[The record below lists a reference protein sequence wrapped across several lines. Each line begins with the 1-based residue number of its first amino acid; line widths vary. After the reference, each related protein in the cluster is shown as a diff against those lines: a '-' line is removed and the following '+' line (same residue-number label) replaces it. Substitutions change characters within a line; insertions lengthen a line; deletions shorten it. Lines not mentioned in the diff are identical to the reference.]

1 MSPRAEE
8 HATDRSPVKKYA
20 VEARRVEILEATCEV
35 VIERGFAGTRV
46 ADVAKRLN
54 VSNSLI
60 HYHFDSKE
68 ALLAAAFEYYSRK
81 DLAEMERDIELGQS
95 ATAQLWRLIESYVPE
110 GSDDVEW
117 MLWIDAWG
125 EALRNPLM
133 KSISQ
138 QLDEQSIAFLERV
151 LRRGNETGEFRC
163 DQPRQSAMRI
173 TAMIDGLAVQFAA
186 HEGVVKRKE
195 LMRTLRALA
204 AFETGL
210 SPDDIR
216 DGRRSTK
223 PSPPRTTGN
232 AGTHGSPTPTGTA
245 PTAITDAALRQ
256 LLAVVAD
263 AQLRGDAST
272 WLAHW
277 LATGDLQMSDGSHA
291 KGTDQLAD
299 TFAKH
304 YSADRWTLQSP
315 EVVVFSVDETAG
327 VATGRVTVT
336 ERFQRK
342 SGALGS
348 RIATLHDRYERTQA
362 GWLLAARRY
371 EVLD

>member
-1 MSPRAEE
+1 MREYC
-8 HATDRSPVKKYA
+8 HHVKKYA

-35 VIERGFAGTRV
+35 VIERGFAGTRI

-68 ALLAAAFEYYSRK
+68 ALLAAAFEYYARK
-81 DLAEMERDIELGQS
+81 DLSEMERDIELGQS

-138 QLDEQSIAFLERV
+138 QLDEQSIGFLERV

-163 DQPRQSAMRI
+163 DQPRISAMRL
-173 TAMIDGLAVQFAA
+173 TALIDGLAVQFAA
-186 HEGVVKRKE
+186 HEGVVRRKE
-195 LMRTLRALA
+195 LMRTLRTAA

-216 DGRRSTK
+216 DGKRSSRPATA
-223 PSPPRTTGN
+223 RTPAPTGITP
-232 AGTHGSPTPTGTA
+232 AASSGSP

-256 LLAVVAD
+256 LLAMVAD
-263 AQLRGDAST
+263 AQLRGDSAT
-272 WLAHW
+272 WLAQW
-277 LATGDLQMSDGSHA
+277 TATADLHMPDGAHA
-291 KGTDQLAD
+291 KGTEQLAEL
-299 TFAKH
+299 FAKH
-304 YSADRWTLQSP
+304 YASDRWTLQSP
-315 EVVVFSVDETAG
+315 EVVLFVADERIG
-327 VATGRVTVT
+327 VASARVTVT
-336 ERFQRK
+336 ERFQRRNG
-342 SGALGS
+342 SVGS
-348 RIATLHDRYERTQA
+348 RIATLHDRYERTPH
-362 GWLLAARRY
+362 GWLIAGRRY

>member
-1 MSPRAEE
+1 M
-8 HATDRSPVKKYA
+8 KKYA

-35 VIERGFAGTRV
+35 VIERGFAGTRI

-195 LMRTLRALA
+195 LMRTLRSLA

-216 DGRRSTK
+216 DGRRSTR
-223 PSPPRTTGN
+223 PAVPRTTSAPQPAVA
-232 AGTHGSPTPTGTA
+232 AGSA

-256 LLAVVAD
+256 LLAIIAD
-263 AQLRGDAST
+263 AQLRGDAAT
-272 WLAHW
+272 WLSHW
-277 LATGDLQMSDGSHA
+277 TTSGELHMADGSHA
-291 KGTDQLAD
+291 KGSEPLGEL
-299 TFAKH
+299 FAKH

-315 EVVVFSVDETAG
+315 EVVVFLVDEAAG
-327 VATGRVTVT
+327 TATGRVTVT

-348 RIATLHDRYERTQA
+348 RIATLHDRYERTPT
-362 GWLLAARRY
+362 GWLLAQRRY

>member
-1 MSPRAEE
+1 
-8 HATDRSPVKKYA
+8 VKKYA

-35 VIERGFAGTRV
+35 VIERGFAGTRI

-68 ALLAAAFEYYSRK
+68 ALLAAAFEYYARK
-81 DLAEMERDIELGQS
+81 DLSEMERDIELGQS
-95 ATAQLWRLIESYVPE
+95 ATAQLWRLLESYVPE

-138 QLDEQSIAFLERV
+138 QLDEQSITFLERV

-163 DQPRQSAMRI
+163 DQPRVSAMRL
-173 TAMIDGLAVQFAA
+173 TALIDGLAVQFAA

-195 LMRTLRALA
+195 LMRTLRSLA

-216 DGRRSTK
+216 DGKRTPRLAAT
-223 PSPPRTTGN
+223 RTTP
-232 AGTHGSPTPTGTA
+232 PTSLPAPNGVA

-256 LLAVVAD
+256 LLALVSD
-263 AQLRGDAST
+263 AQLRGDASS
-272 WLAHW
+272 WLGHW
-277 LATGDLQMSDGSHA
+277 TPQGELVMPDGTTA
-291 KGTDQLAD
+291 RGTEMLSEV
-299 TFAKH
+299 FAKH
-304 YSADRWTLQSP
+304 FGSDRWTLQSP
-315 EVVVFSVDETAG
+315 EVVVLLADEASG
-327 VATGRVTVT
+327 HATGRVTVT
-336 ERFQRK
+336 ERFQRRN
-342 SGALGS
+342 GVIGS
-348 RIATLHDRYERTQA
+348 RIATLHDRYERTPQ
-362 GWLLAARRY
+362 GWLLAGRRY

>member
-1 MSPRAEE
+1 
-8 HATDRSPVKKYA
+8 VKKYA

-46 ADVAKRLN
+46 ADVAKRLG

-68 ALLAAAFEYYSRK
+68 ALLAAAFEYYARK

-163 DQPRQSAMRI
+163 EQPRISAMRL
-173 TAMIDGLAVQFAA
+173 TALIDG
-186 HEGVVKRKE
+186 R
-195 LMRTLRALA
+195 
-204 AFETGL
+204 
-210 SPDDIR
+210 S
-216 DGRRSTK
+216 RRSKRGCHPTTFAMGDA
-223 PSPPRTTGN
+223 PPNPRRAPPPPHRQVLAPATHRQRSPTRPCASSSRS
-232 AGTHGSPTPTGTA
+232 SPTPNCGATSPPGWRSGPRLGTCSRPTA
-245 PTAITDAALRQ
+245 PALR
-256 LLAVVAD
+256 APT
-263 AQLRGDAST
+263 S
-272 WLAHW
+272 
-277 LATGDLQMSDGSHA
+277 
-291 KGTDQLAD
+291 
-299 TFAKH
+299 
-304 YSADRWTLQSP
+304 
-315 EVVVFSVDETAG
+315 
-327 VATGRVTVT
+327 
-336 ERFQRK
+336 
-342 SGALGS
+342 
-348 RIATLHDRYERTQA
+348 
-362 GWLLAARRY
+362 
-371 EVLD
+371 

>member
-1 MSPRAEE
+1 M
-8 HATDRSPVKKYA
+8 KKFA

-81 DLAEMERDIELGQS
+81 DLAEMERDIELGQT
-95 ATAQLWRLIESYVPE
+95 ATTQLWRLIESYVPE

-138 QLDEQSIAFLERV
+138 QLDEQSITFLERV

-163 DQPRQSAMRI
+163 DQPRQSAVRI

-195 LMRTLRALA
+195 LMRTLRAQA

-216 DGRRSTK
+216 EGRRSAK
-223 PSPPRTTGN
+223 P
-232 AGTHGSPTPTGTA
+232 AGTRSAVGTQPTVEASGAGTA
-245 PTAITDAALRQ
+245 PTAITDTALRQ
-256 LLAVVAD
+256 LLAALAD
-263 AQLRGDAST
+263 AQLRGDGPT
-272 WLAHW
+272 WIALWMANGE
-277 LATGDLQMSDGSHA
+277 LVMPDGGYA
-291 KGTDQLAD
+291 KGAEQLS
-299 TFAKH
+299 TLFAKH

-315 EVVVFSVDETAG
+315 EVMLFSADEAGGTA
-327 VATGRVTVT
+327 VGRITVT
-336 ERFQRK
+336 ERYQRA
-342 SGALGS
+342 SGALGA
-348 RIATLHDRYERTQA
+348 RIAVLHDRYERTQH
-362 GWLLAARRY
+362 GWRLTQRRY
-371 EVLD
+371 EILDD

>member
-1 MSPRAEE
+1 M
-8 HATDRSPVKKYA
+8 KKYA

-35 VIERGFAGTRV
+35 VIERGFAGTRI

-138 QLDEQSIAFLERV
+138 QLDEQSIGFLERV

-163 DQPRQSAMRI
+163 EQPRQSAMRI

-195 LMRTLRALA
+195 LMRTLRSLA

-216 DGRRSTK
+216 DGRRSGAR
-223 PSPPRTTGN
+223 PSVPRTSTSTPASTL
-232 AGTHGSPTPTGTA
+232 AGSA

-256 LLAVVAD
+256 LLASVAD
-263 AQLRGDAST
+263 AQLRADAPT
-272 WLAHW
+272 WLSHW
-277 LATGDLQMSDGSHA
+277 TATADLQMADGSHA
-291 KGTDQLAD
+291 KGTDQLAEL
-299 TFAKH
+299 FAKH
-304 YSADRWTLQSP
+304 YSTDRWTLQSP
-315 EVVVFSVDETAG
+315 EVVVFLVDEAAG
-327 VATGRVTVT
+327 TATGRVTVT

-348 RIATLHDRYERTQA
+348 RIATLHDRYERTPT
-362 GWLLAARRY
+362 GWLLAHRRY

>member
-1 MSPRAEE
+1 MFGGSNGEYC
-8 HATDRSPVKKYA
+8 HHVKKFA

-81 DLAEMERDIELGQS
+81 DLAEMERDIELGQT

-163 DQPRQSAMRI
+163 DQPRQSAVRI

-195 LMRTLRALA
+195 LMRTLRAQA

-216 DGRRSTK
+216 EGRRTAK
-223 PSPPRTTGN
+223 PTTSRPAVAAHSPADDSAKG
-232 AGTHGSPTPTGTA
+232 AA

-256 LLAVVAD
+256 LLAALAD
-263 AQLRGDAST
+263 AQLRGDGST
-272 WLAHW
+272 WVSFW
-277 LATGDLQMSDGSHA
+277 TATGEIVMPDGGQARGSEQLQ
-291 KGTDQLAD
+291 TL
-299 TFAKH
+299 FAKH

-315 EVVVFSVDETAG
+315 EVVLFAADEAG
-327 VATGRVTVT
+327 GTATGRITVT
-336 ERFQRK
+336 ERYQRA
-342 SGALGS
+342 SGALGA
-348 RIATLHDRYERTQA
+348 RIAVLHDRYERTQH
-362 GWLLAARRY
+362 GWRLARRRY
-371 EVLD
+371 EVLDD

>member
-1 MSPRAEE
+1 M
-8 HATDRSPVKKYA
+8 KKFA

-81 DLAEMERDIELGQS
+81 DLAEMERDIELGQT
-95 ATAQLWRLIESYVPE
+95 ATTQLWRLIESYVPE

-163 DQPRQSAMRI
+163 DQPRQSAVRI

-195 LMRTLRALA
+195 LMRTLRAQA

-216 DGRRSTK
+216 EGRRASK
-223 PSPPRTTGN
+223 PN
-232 AGTHGSPTPTGTA
+232 AGRSALGVPVAVESSGVGTA
-245 PTAITDAALRQ
+245 PTAITDAALRY
-256 LLAVVAD
+256 LLAALAD
-263 AQLRGDAST
+263 AQLRGDGPT
-272 WLAHW
+272 WVGLW
-277 LATGDLQMSDGSHA
+277 TPNGEIVMPDGGHA
-291 KGTDQLAD
+291 KGAEQLSML
-299 TFAKH
+299 FGKH
-304 YSADRWTLQSP
+304 YSAERWTLQSP
-315 EVVVFSVDETAG
+315 ELVLFSADEASGTA
-327 VATGRVTVT
+327 VGRITVT
-336 ERFQRK
+336 ERYQRS
-342 SGALGS
+342 SGALGA
-348 RIATLHDRYERTQA
+348 RIAVLHDHYERTQH
-362 GWLLAARRY
+362 GWRLAQRRY
-371 EVLD
+371 VILDD

>member
-1 MSPRAEE
+1 M
-8 HATDRSPVKKYA
+8 KKYA
-20 VEARRVEILEATCEV
+20 VEARRVEILEATCKV
-35 VIERGFAGTRV
+35 VIDRGFAGTRI

-68 ALLAAAFEYYSRK
+68 ALLAAAFEYYARK
-81 DLAEMERDIELGQS
+81 DLSEMERDIELGQS

-138 QLDEQSIAFLERV
+138 QLDEQSIDFLERV

-163 DQPRQSAMRI
+163 DQPRISAMRL
-173 TAMIDGLAVQFAA
+173 TALIDGLAVQFAA

-195 LMRTLRALA
+195 LMRTLRTMA
-204 AFETGL
+204 AFETGV

-216 DGRRSTK
+216 DGRRTPRPASTR
-223 PSPPRTTGN
+223 PPTDANAPQPLGTT
-232 AGTHGSPTPTGTA
+232 

-256 LLAVVAD
+256 LLAVIAD
-263 AQLRGDAST
+263 AQLRGDTTS
-272 WLAHW
+272 WLNSW
-277 LATGDLQMSDGSHA
+277 SPQGELTGPDGVTF
-291 KGTDQLAD
+291 KGVEALTDVFSKQ
-299 TFAKH
+299 
-304 YSADRWTLQSP
+304 YGSDRWTLQSP
-315 EVVVFSVDETAG
+315 EVVVFLADESTGTAI
-327 VATGRVTVT
+327 GRVTVT
-336 ERFQRK
+336 ERFQRRN
-342 SGALGS
+342 GAIGS
-348 RIATLHDRYERTQA
+348 RIATLHDRYERGPQ
-362 GWLLAARRY
+362 GWLLSSRRY

>member
-1 MSPRAEE
+1 
-8 HATDRSPVKKYA
+8 VKKYA

-68 ALLAAAFEYYSRK
+68 VLLAAAFEYYARK

-163 DQPRQSAMRI
+163 EQPRISAMRL
-173 TAMIDGLAVQFAA
+173 TAVIDGLAVQFAA

-195 LMRTLRALA
+195 LMRTLRSLA

-216 DGRRSTK
+216 DGRRTTK
-223 PSPPRTTGN
+223 PAPRAATTPSATVG
-232 AGTHGSPTPTGTA
+232 AGDA

-256 LLAVVAD
+256 LIATIAD
-263 AQLRGDAST
+263 AQLRGDLTT
-272 WLAHW
+272 WLAQW
-277 LATGDLQMSDGSHA
+277 SPTGHLQSPDGTSA
-291 KGTDQLAD
+291 KGIDELTALFGKVFTAE
-299 TFAKH
+299 
-304 YSADRWTLQSP
+304 RWTLQSP
-315 EVVVFSVDETAG
+315 EIVILSVDEAAG
-327 VATGRVTVT
+327 TGSGRITVT
-336 ERFQRK
+336 ERFQRRNG
-342 SGALGS
+342 SLGS
-348 RIATLHDRYERTQA
+348 RIAVLHDRYERAPT
-362 GWLLAARRY
+362 GWLLTTRRY
-371 EVLD
+371 ELLE

>member
-1 MSPRAEE
+1 M
-8 HATDRSPVKKYA
+8 KKYA

-35 VIERGFAGTRV
+35 VIERGFAGTRI
-46 ADVAKRLN
+46 ADVAKRLA

-68 ALLAAAFEYYSRK
+68 ALLAAAFEYYARK

-138 QLDEQSIAFLERV
+138 QLDEQSIGFLERV

-163 DQPRQSAMRI
+163 EQPRISAMRL
-173 TAMIDGLAVQFAA
+173 TALIDGLAVQFAA

-195 LMRTLRALA
+195 LMRTLRSLA

-216 DGRRSTK
+216 EGRRTTK
-223 PSPPRTTGN
+223 PAPRGPATSTTPATAAP
-232 AGTHGSPTPTGTA
+232 AGDA

-256 LLAVVAD
+256 LIAAVAD
-263 AQLRGDAST
+263 AQLRGDQTT
-272 WLAHW
+272 WLAQW
-277 LATGDLQMSDGSHA
+277 ATNGQLQLADGTTA
-291 KGTDQLAD
+291 KGTEELAGL
-299 TFAKH
+299 FSKH
-304 YSADRWTLQSP
+304 FSAERWTLQSP
-315 EVVVFSVDETAG
+315 EIIVVRVDEAAG
-327 VATGRVTVT
+327 SATGRVTVT
-336 ERFQRK
+336 ERFQRRNG
-342 SGALGS
+342 SLGS
-348 RIATLHDRYERTQA
+348 RIAVLHDRYDRTPG
-362 GWLLAARRY
+362 GWLLATRRY
-371 EVLD
+371 EQLD

>member
-1 MSPRAEE
+1 
-8 HATDRSPVKKYA
+8 VKKYA

-35 VIERGFAGTRV
+35 VIERGFAGTRI

-138 QLDEQSIAFLERV
+138 QLDEQSIGFLERV

-216 DGRRSTK
+216 DGRRSNR
-223 PSPPRTTGN
+223 PAAPRTVNTVPGTN
-232 AGTHGSPTPTGTA
+232 ASAGSA

-256 LLAVVAD
+256 LLAAVAD
-263 AQLRGDAST
+263 AQLRGDVAT

-277 LATGDLQMSDGSHA
+277 TTTGELQMADGSHA
-291 KGTDQLAD
+291 KGVEQLGEV
-299 TFAKH
+299 FAKQ

-315 EVVVFSVDETAG
+315 EVMVFLVDEAAG
-327 VATGRVTVT
+327 TATGRVTVT

-348 RIATLHDRYERTQA
+348 RIATLHDRYERSPA
-362 GWLLAARRY
+362 GWLIAARRY
-371 EVLD
+371 DVLD

>member
-1 MSPRAEE
+1 
-8 HATDRSPVKKYA
+8 VKKYA

-223 PSPPRTTGN
+223 PSAPRTAHATGAN
-232 AGTHGSPTPTGTA
+232 GSVAPTGAA

-263 AQLRGDAST
+263 AQLRGDAAT

-277 LATGDLQMSDGSHA
+277 SASGELQMSDGSHA
-291 KGTDQLAD
+291 KGTEQLAE

-327 VATGRVTVT
+327 NATGRVTVT
-336 ERFQRK
+336 ERYQRK

>member
-1 MSPRAEE
+1 M
-8 HATDRSPVKKYA
+8 VKKYA
-20 VEARRVEILEATCEV
+20 VEARRVEILEAACEV

-68 ALLAAAFEYYSRK
+68 ALLAAAFEYYARK

-138 QLDEQSIAFLERV
+138 QLDEQSIGFLERV

-163 DQPRQSAMRI
+163 DQPRVSAMRI

-195 LMRTLRALA
+195 LMRTLRAIA

-216 DGRRSTK
+216 DGRRTARTAPSRPNPQSTGA
-223 PSPPRTTGN
+223 SG
-232 AGTHGSPTPTGTA
+232 AA

-263 AQLRGDAST
+263 AQLRGDAT
-272 WLAHW
+272 VWLASFTTTAEVS
-277 LATGDLQMSDGSHA
+277 LPDGSSA
-291 KGTDQLAD
+291 KGIDQLAD
-299 TFAKH
+299 LFAKH
-304 YSADRWTLQSP
+304 YSADRWTLQSA
-315 EVVVFSVDETAG
+315 EVTVFHVDEVAGTA
-327 VATGRVTVT
+327 AGRVTVT
-336 ERFQRK
+336 ERFQRRN
-342 SGALGS
+342 GALGS
-348 RIATLHDRYERTQA
+348 RIATLHDRYERSPS
-362 GWLLAARRY
+362 GWLIAGRRY

>member
-1 MSPRAEE
+1 M
-8 HATDRSPVKKYA
+8 KKFA

-81 DLAEMERDIELGQS
+81 DLAEMERDIELGQT

-138 QLDEQSIAFLERV
+138 QLDEQSIAFVERV

-163 DQPRQSAMRI
+163 EQPRQSAMRI

-186 HEGVVKRKE
+186 HEGVVRRKE
-195 LMRTLRALA
+195 LMRTLRAQA

-216 DGRRSTK
+216 EGRRTARPVAAR
-223 PSPPRTTGN
+223 PSN
-232 AGTHGSPTPTGTA
+232 TGTPA
-245 PTAITDAALRQ
+245 STPDIGTPPTAITDAALRQ
-256 LLAVVAD
+256 LLALVAD
-263 AQLRGDAST
+263 AQLRADVVT
-272 WLAHW
+272 WTAMWTPSGELQMPDGSQARGTEQ
-277 LATGDLQMSDGSHA
+277 LATL
-291 KGTDQLAD
+291 
-299 TFAKH
+299 FAKH
-304 YSADRWTLQSP
+304 FTADRWTLQSP
-315 EVVVFSVDETAG
+315 EVVLFSADEAAGTA
-327 VATGRVTVT
+327 VGRITVT
-336 ERFQRK
+336 ERYQRK
-342 SGALGS
+342 SGALGA
-348 RIATLHDRYERTQA
+348 RIAVLHDRYERSTH
-362 GWLLAARRY
+362 GWRLAARRY
-371 EVLD
+371 EVLDA

>member
-1 MSPRAEE
+1 M
-8 HATDRSPVKKYA
+8 KKYA

-35 VIERGFAGTRV
+35 VIERGFAGTRI

-138 QLDEQSIAFLERV
+138 QLDEQSIGFLERV

-216 DGRRSTK
+216 DGRRSNR
-223 PSPPRTTGN
+223 PAAPRTVNTVPGTN
-232 AGTHGSPTPTGTA
+232 ASAGSA

-256 LLAVVAD
+256 LLAAVAD
-263 AQLRGDAST
+263 AQLRADVAT

-277 LATGDLQMSDGSHA
+277 TTTGELQMADGSHA
-291 KGTDQLAD
+291 KGVEQLGEV
-299 TFAKH
+299 FAKQ

-315 EVVVFSVDETAG
+315 EVMVFLVDEAAG
-327 VATGRVTVT
+327 TATGRVTVT

-348 RIATLHDRYERTQA
+348 RIATLHDRYERSPA
-362 GWLLAARRY
+362 GWLIAARRY
-371 EVLD
+371 DVLD

>member
-1 MSPRAEE
+1 M
-8 HATDRSPVKKYA
+8 VKKYA
-20 VEARRVEILEATCEV
+20 VEARRVEILEAACGV

-68 ALLAAAFEYYSRK
+68 ALLAAAFEYYARK

-163 DQPRQSAMRI
+163 DQPRVSAMRI

-216 DGRRSTK
+216 DGK
-223 PSPPRTTGN
+223 RTTRPAPSRSNTIQN
-232 AGTHGSPTPTGTA
+232 ASSASASGTA

-263 AQLRGDAST
+263 AQLRGDAAAWIAHFT
-272 WLAHW
+272 NTAELA
-277 LATGDLQMSDGSHA
+277 MPDGSSA
-291 KGTDQLAD
+291 KGADQLAD
-299 TFAKH
+299 LFAKH
-304 YSADRWTLQSP
+304 YSSDRWTLQSP
-315 EVVVFSVDETAG
+315 EVMVFHVDEAAG
-327 VATGRVTVT
+327 TATGRVTVT
-336 ERFQRK
+336 ERFQRR

-348 RIATLHDRYERTQA
+348 RIATLHDRYERA
-362 GWLLAARRY
+362 LSGWLIAGRRY

>member
-1 MSPRAEE
+1 M
-8 HATDRSPVKKYA
+8 KKYA
-20 VEARRVEILEATCEV
+20 VEARRVEILEATCAV
-35 VIERGFAGTRV
+35 VIQRGFAGTRI

-68 ALLAAAFEYYSRK
+68 ALLAAAFEYYARK
-81 DLAEMERDIELGQS
+81 DLSEMERDIELGQS

-138 QLDEQSIAFLERV
+138 QLDEQSIGFLERV
-151 LRRGNETGEFRC
+151 LRRGNETGEFNC
-163 DQPRQSAMRI
+163 DQPRISAMRI
-173 TAMIDGLAVQFAA
+173 TALIDGLAVQFAA

-195 LMRTLRALA
+195 LMRTLRTMA

-216 DGRRSTK
+216 DGKRST
-223 PSPPRTTGN
+223 RTTSVRTPIPN
-232 AGTHGSPTPTGTA
+232 ATPAIGSP

-256 LLAVVAD
+256 LISLVAD
-263 AQLRGDAST
+263 AQLRGDGVT
-272 WLAHW
+272 WLAQ
-277 LATGDLQMSDGSHA
+277 LTPTAEIVMPDGSSA
-291 KGTDQLAD
+291 KGTEQLID
-299 TFAKH
+299 LFAKH
-304 YSADRWTLQSP
+304 FVSDRWTLQSP
-315 EVVVFSVDETAG
+315 ELVVFLADEPSGT
-327 VATGRVTVT
+327 ATGRITVT
-336 ERFQRK
+336 ERFQRRN
-342 SGALGS
+342 GALGS
-348 RIATLHDRYERTQA
+348 RIATLHDRYERTA
-362 GWLLAARRY
+362 LGWLIAARRY

>member
-1 MSPRAEE
+1 M
-8 HATDRSPVKKYA
+8 KKYA

-46 ADVAKRLN
+46 ADVAKRLG

-68 ALLAAAFEYYSRK
+68 ALLAAAFEYYARK

-138 QLDEQSIAFLERV
+138 QLDEQSIGFLERV
-151 LRRGNETGEFRC
+151 LRRGNETGEFHC
-163 DQPRQSAMRI
+163 EQPRISAMRL
-173 TAMIDGLAVQFAA
+173 TALIDGLAVQFAA

-195 LMRTLRALA
+195 LMRTLRASA

-216 DGRRSTK
+216 DGRRSVK
-223 PSPPRTTGN
+223 PAVRS
-232 AGTHGSPTPTGTA
+232 ATGTSTASTAVPAGDA
-245 PTAITDAALRQ
+245 PTAITDAALRHVI
-256 LLAVVAD
+256 AAVAD
-263 AQLRGDAST
+263 AQLRGDQVT
-272 WLAHW
+272 WLAQW
-277 LATGDLQMSDGSHA
+277 TTNAQLQLPDGSSG
-291 KGTDQLAD
+291 KGSEELAGL
-299 TFAKH
+299 FGKH
-304 YSADRWTLQSP
+304 FSPDRWTLQSP
-315 EVVVFSVDETAG
+315 EIVVLRVDETAG
-327 VATGRVTVT
+327 SATGRVTVT
-336 ERFQRK
+336 ERFQRRNG
-342 SGALGS
+342 SLGS
-348 RIATLHDRYERTQA
+348 RIAVLHDRYERTPT
-362 GWLLAARRY
+362 GWLIATRRY

>member
-1 MSPRAEE
+1 M
-8 HATDRSPVKKYA
+8 KKYA

-35 VIERGFAGTRV
+35 VIERGFAGTRI

-138 QLDEQSIAFLERV
+138 QLDEQSIGFLERV

-216 DGRRSTK
+216 DGRRSNR
-223 PSPPRTTGN
+223 PAAPRTVNTVPGTN
-232 AGTHGSPTPTGTA
+232 ASAGSA

-256 LLAVVAD
+256 LLAAVAD
-263 AQLRGDAST
+263 AQLRADVAT

-277 LATGDLQMSDGSHA
+277 TTTGELQMADGSHA
-291 KGTDQLAD
+291 KGAEQLGEV
-299 TFAKH
+299 FAKQ

-315 EVVVFSVDETAG
+315 EVMVFLVDEAAG
-327 VATGRVTVT
+327 TATGRVTVT

-348 RIATLHDRYERTQA
+348 RIATLHDRYERSPA
-362 GWLLAARRY
+362 GWLIAARRY
-371 EVLD
+371 DVLD

>member
-1 MSPRAEE
+1 
-8 HATDRSPVKKYA
+8 
-20 VEARRVEILEATCEV
+20 VEILEATCEV

-68 ALLAAAFEYYSRK
+68 ALLAAAFEYYARK

-163 DQPRQSAMRI
+163 EQPRISAMRL
-173 TAMIDGLAVQFAA
+173 TALIDGLAVQFAA

-216 DGRRSTK
+216 DGRRTSK
-223 PSPPRTTGN
+223 PAPRQPTSPQAPVTSGD
-232 AGTHGSPTPTGTA
+232 A
-245 PTAITDAALRQ
+245 PTAITDAALRH
-256 LLAVVAD
+256 LIATVAD
-263 AQLRGDAST
+263 AQLRGDQAT
-272 WLAHW
+272 WLAQW
-277 LATGDLQMSDGSHA
+277 TATAQLQLPDGSA
-291 KGTDQLAD
+291 GKGTDELGAL
-299 TFAKH
+299 FASH
-304 YSADRWTLQSP
+304 FSVERWTLQSP
-315 EVVVFSVDETAG
+315 EILVFRVDEASG
-327 VATGRVTVT
+327 SATGRVTVT
-336 ERFQRK
+336 ERFQRRNG
-342 SGALGS
+342 SLGS
-348 RIATLHDRYERTQA
+348 RIAVLHDRYERSPA
-362 GWLLAARRY
+362 GWLLATRRY
-371 EVLD
+371 DVLE

>member
-1 MSPRAEE
+1 M
-8 HATDRSPVKKYA
+8 KKYA

-46 ADVAKRLN
+46 ADVAKRLG

-68 ALLAAAFEYYSRK
+68 ALLAAAFEYYARK

-138 QLDEQSIAFLERV
+138 QLDEQSITFLERV
-151 LRRGNETGEFRC
+151 LRRGNETGEFHC
-163 DQPRQSAMRI
+163 EQPRNSAMRL
-173 TAMIDGLAVQFAA
+173 TALIDGLAVQFAA

-216 DGRRSTK
+216 DGRRSGK
-223 PSPPRTTGN
+223 PAARTATVLN
-232 AGTHGSPTPTGTA
+232 APTPAAAAPVGDA

-256 LLAVVAD
+256 VIAAVAD
-263 AQLRGDAST
+263 AQLRGDQST
-272 WLAHW
+272 WLTQWTSGGH
-277 LATGDLQMSDGSHA
+277 LQMPDGSSA
-291 KGTDQLAD
+291 KGTEELAGM
-299 TFAKH
+299 FAKH
-304 YSADRWTLQSP
+304 FSPERWTLQSP
-315 EVVVFSVDETAG
+315 EIVVLRVDEAAG
-327 VATGRVTVT
+327 SALGRVTVT
-336 ERFQRK
+336 ERFQRRNG
-342 SGALGS
+342 SLGS
-348 RIATLHDRYERTQA
+348 RIAVLHDRYERTPT
-362 GWLLAARRY
+362 GWLLATRRY

>member
-1 MSPRAEE
+1 M
-8 HATDRSPVKKYA
+8 KKFA

-60 HYHFDSKE
+60 HYHFDGKE

-81 DLAEMERDIELGQS
+81 DLAEMERDIELGQT

-138 QLDEQSIAFLERV
+138 QLDEQSIAFVERV

-186 HEGVVKRKE
+186 HEGVVRRKE
-195 LMRTLRALA
+195 LMRTLRMQA

-216 DGRRSTK
+216 EGRRGAKPASPRSTHLSTAA
-223 PSPPRTTGN
+223 PEGDSG
-232 AGTHGSPTPTGTA
+232 GSA

-256 LLAVVAD
+256 LLAMVAD
-263 AQLRGDAST
+263 AQLRGDGST
-272 WLAHW
+272 WSGLWTANGEIQMPDGGQ
-277 LATGDLQMSDGSHA
+277 ARGTEQLQS
-291 KGTDQLAD
+291 L
-299 TFAKH
+299 FAK
-304 YSADRWTLQSP
+304 YFSADRWTLQSP
-315 EVVVFSVDETAG
+315 EVVLFAANETSG
-327 VATGRVTVT
+327 TATGRVTVT
-336 ERFQRK
+336 ERYQRK
-342 SGALGS
+342 SGALGA
-348 RIATLHDRYERTQA
+348 RIAVLHDRYERTQH
-362 GWLLAARRY
+362 GWRLAMRRY
-371 EVLD
+371 EVLDE

>member
-1 MSPRAEE
+1 M
-8 HATDRSPVKKYA
+8 
-20 VEARRVEILEATCEV
+20 EILEATCEV
-35 VIERGFAGTRV
+35 VIERGFAGTRI

-138 QLDEQSIAFLERV
+138 QLDEQSIGFLERV

-216 DGRRSTK
+216 DGRRSNR
-223 PSPPRTTGN
+223 PAAPRTVNTVPGTN
-232 AGTHGSPTPTGTA
+232 ASAGSA

-263 AQLRGDAST
+263 AQLRGDVAT

-277 LATGDLQMSDGSHA
+277 TTTGELQMADGSHA
-291 KGTDQLAD
+291 KGVEQLGEV
-299 TFAKH
+299 FAKQ

-315 EVVVFSVDETAG
+315 EVMVFLVDEAAG
-327 VATGRVTVT
+327 TATGRVTVT

-348 RIATLHDRYERTQA
+348 RIATLHDRYERSPA
-362 GWLLAARRY
+362 GWLIAARRY
-371 EVLD
+371 DVLD

>member
-1 MSPRAEE
+1 
-8 HATDRSPVKKYA
+8 VKKYA

-68 ALLAAAFEYYSRK
+68 ALLAAAFEYYARK
-81 DLAEMERDIELGQS
+81 DLAEMERDIELGAS

-138 QLDEQSIAFLERV
+138 QLDEQSITFLERV
-151 LRRGNETGEFRC
+151 LRRGNDTGEFRC
-163 DQPRQSAMRI
+163 EQPRLSAMRI

-216 DGRRSTK
+216 DGRRNTK
-223 PSPPRTTGN
+223 PSPPRSSSN
-232 AGTHGSPTPTGTA
+232 AAANGSATPSGTA

-256 LLAVVAD
+256 LLAVLAD
-263 AQLRGDAST
+263 AQLRGDSAT

-277 LATGDLQMSDGSHA
+277 QVSGELQMSDGSQA
-291 KGTDQLAD
+291 KGTDQLAEI
-299 TFAKH
+299 FAKH

-315 EVVVFSVDETAG
+315 EVVLFSVDETAG
-327 VATGRVTVT
+327 TATGRVTVT

-348 RIATLHDRYERTQA
+348 RIATLHDRYERGPQ
-362 GWLLAARRY
+362 GWLIAARRY

>member
-1 MSPRAEE
+1 M
-8 HATDRSPVKKYA
+8 
-20 VEARRVEILEATCEV
+20 EILEATCEV

-68 ALLAAAFEYYSRK
+68 ALLAAAFEYYARK

-133 KSISQ
+133 KNISQ

-163 DQPRQSAMRI
+163 DQPRVSAMRI

-216 DGRRSTK
+216 DGRRHVRP
-223 PSPPRTTGN
+223 PSPRTPTTSSASVANTTG
-232 AGTHGSPTPTGTA
+232 AP

-256 LLAVVAD
+256 LLARIAD
-263 AQLRGDAST
+263 AQLRGDAAS
-272 WLAHW
+272 WLANW
-277 LATGDLQMSDGSHA
+277 TSTAELIMPDGTNA
-291 KGTDQLAD
+291 KGTDHLASLF
-299 TFAKH
+299 TKH
-304 YSADRWTLQSP
+304 FSADRWTLQSP
-315 EVVVFSVDETAG
+315 EVMLFDVDEAVGT
-327 VATGRVTVT
+327 ATGRVTVT
-336 ERFQRK
+336 ERYQRK

-348 RIATLHDRYERTQA
+348 RIATLHDRYERTPA
-362 GWLLAARRY
+362 GWLIAARRY

>member
-1 MSPRAEE
+1 M
-8 HATDRSPVKKYA
+8 KKYA

-68 ALLAAAFEYYSRK
+68 ALLAAAFEYYARK
-81 DLAEMERDIELGQS
+81 DLAEMERDIELGAS

-151 LRRGNETGEFRC
+151 LRRGNDTGEFRC
-163 DQPRQSAMRI
+163 EQPRLSAMRI

-216 DGRRSTK
+216 DGRRTTK
-223 PSPPRTTGN
+223 PLAQRPMSTASNN
-232 AGTHGSPTPTGTA
+232 AASSLSATGTA

-263 AQLRGDAST
+263 AQLRGDAAT

-277 LATGDLQMSDGSHA
+277 AASGEL
-291 KGTDQLAD
+291 QLAD
-299 TFAKH
+299 GSTGKGGEQLAAMFAKH

-315 EVVVFSVDETAG
+315 EVVLFAVEESTG
-327 VATGRVTVT
+327 TATGRVTVT
-336 ERFQRK
+336 ERFQGK

-348 RIATLHDRYERTQA
+348 RIATLHDRYERGPN
-362 GWLLAARRY
+362 GWVIVARRY

>member
-1 MSPRAEE
+1 M
-8 HATDRSPVKKYA
+8 KKYA

-35 VIERGFAGTRV
+35 VIERGFAGTRI

-68 ALLAAAFEYYSRK
+68 ALLAAAFEYYARK
-81 DLAEMERDIELGQS
+81 DLSEMERDIELGQS

-138 QLDEQSIAFLERV
+138 QLDEQSIGFLERV
-151 LRRGNETGEFRC
+151 LGRGNETGEFRC
-163 DQPRQSAMRI
+163 EQPRISAMRI
-173 TAMIDGLAVQFAA
+173 TALIDGLAVQFAA
-186 HEGVVKRKE
+186 HEGVVRRKE
-195 LMRTLRALA
+195 LMRTLRTAA

-216 DGRRSTK
+216 DGKRGVRPTSTRNTTAT
-223 PSPPRTTGN
+223 PPAATG
-232 AGTHGSPTPTGTA
+232 GTA
-245 PTAITDAALRQ
+245 PTAITDAALRHV
-256 LLAVVAD
+256 LAVIAD
-263 AQLRGDAST
+263 AQLRRDAST
-272 WLAHW
+272 WLMQWTNTAELH
-277 LATGDLQMSDGSHA
+277 MPDGQIA
-291 KGTDQLAD
+291 KGSDQLAELF
-299 TFAKH
+299 TKH
-304 YSADRWTLQSP
+304 YASDRWTLQSP
-315 EVVVFSVDETAG
+315 EVVLFAVDESSGA
-327 VATGRVTVT
+327 ATGRITVT
-336 ERFQRK
+336 ERFQRRNG
-342 SGALGS
+342 SVGS
-348 RIATLHDRYERTQA
+348 RIATLHDRYERSPQ
-362 GWLLAARRY
+362 GWLIASRRY

>member
-1 MSPRAEE
+1 M
-8 HATDRSPVKKYA
+8 
-20 VEARRVEILEATCEV
+20 EILEATCEV
-35 VIERGFAGTRV
+35 VIERGFAGTRI

-138 QLDEQSIAFLERV
+138 QLDEQSIGFLERV

-216 DGRRSTK
+216 DGRRSTR
-223 PSPPRTTGN
+223 PSAPRTSTTTTSV
-232 AGTHGSPTPTGTA
+232 APTGTA

-256 LLAVVAD
+256 LLAIVAD
-263 AQLRGDAST
+263 AQLRGDAAT
-272 WLAHW
+272 WLSHW
-277 LATGDLQMSDGSHA
+277 SASGELQMSDGSHA
-291 KGTDQLAD
+291 RGSEQLAG

-327 VATGRVTVT
+327 TATGRVTVT

-342 SGALGS
+342 NGALGS
-348 RIATLHDRYERTQA
+348 RIATLHDRYERSPS
-362 GWLLAARRY
+362 GWVLAARRY
-371 EVLD
+371 ELLD

>member
-1 MSPRAEE
+1 M
-8 HATDRSPVKKYA
+8 KKYA

-35 VIERGFAGTRV
+35 VIERGFAGTRI

-68 ALLAAAFEYYSRK
+68 ALLAAAFEYYARK
-81 DLAEMERDIELGQS
+81 DLSEMERDIELGQS

-163 DQPRQSAMRI
+163 DQPRVSAMRL
-173 TAMIDGLAVQFAA
+173 TALIDGLAVQFAA

-195 LMRTLRALA
+195 LMRALRSSA
-204 AFETGL
+204 AYETGL

-216 DGRRSTK
+216 DGKRAPRPASQR
-223 PSPPRTTGN
+223 PSPSTNHGV
-232 AGTHGSPTPTGTA
+232 AGGTP
-245 PTAITDAALRQ
+245 PTAITDSALRQ
-256 LLAVVAD
+256 LISALSD
-263 AQLRGDAST
+263 AQLRSDTAS
-272 WLAHW
+272 WLALW
-277 LATGDLQMSDGSHA
+277 TSSGELTTPDGSNA
-291 KGTDQLAD
+291 KGVDALAD
-299 TFAKH
+299 VFSKQYGT
-304 YSADRWTLQSP
+304 DRWTLQSP
-315 EVVVFSVDETAG
+315 EIVVFLANESAG
-327 VATGRVTVT
+327 TATGRITVT
-336 ERFQRK
+336 ERFQRRN
-342 SGALGS
+342 GVMGS
-348 RIATLHDRYERTQA
+348 RIATLHDRYERHHH
-362 GWLLAARRY
+362 GWLIAARRY

>member
-1 MSPRAEE
+1 
-8 HATDRSPVKKYA
+8 VKKYA

-46 ADVAKRLN
+46 ADVAKRLG

-68 ALLAAAFEYYSRK
+68 ALLAAAFEYYARK

-138 QLDEQSIAFLERV
+138 QLDEQSITFLERV
-151 LRRGNETGEFRC
+151 LRRGNETGEFHC
-163 DQPRQSAMRI
+163 EQPRISAMRL
-173 TAMIDGLAVQFAA
+173 TALIDGLAVQFAA

-195 LMRTLRALA
+195 LMRTLRASA

-216 DGRRSTK
+216 DGRRSPRPAVRQSVGAGAAS
-223 PSPPRTTGN
+223 PSAAVAIGD
-232 AGTHGSPTPTGTA
+232 A

-256 LLAVVAD
+256 LIAAVAD
-263 AQLRGDAST
+263 AQLRGDQAT
-272 WLAHW
+272 WLAQW
-277 LATGDLQMSDGSHA
+277 STNAQLQLPDGTNA
-291 KGTDQLAD
+291 KGTEELAGL
-299 TFAKH
+299 FLKNF
-304 YSADRWTLQSP
+304 SPERWTLQSP
-315 EVVVFSVDETAG
+315 EIVVLRVDEAAG
-327 VATGRVTVT
+327 SATGRITVT
-336 ERFQRK
+336 ERFQRRNG
-342 SGALGS
+342 SLGS
-348 RIATLHDRYERTQA
+348 RIAVLHDRYERTPA
-362 GWLLAARRY
+362 GWLLATRRY

>member
-1 MSPRAEE
+1 
-8 HATDRSPVKKYA
+8 VKKYA

-68 ALLAAAFEYYSRK
+68 ALLAAAFEYYARK
-81 DLAEMERDIELGQS
+81 DLAEMERDIELGAS

-138 QLDEQSIAFLERV
+138 QLDEQSITFLERV
-151 LRRGNETGEFRC
+151 LRRGNDTGEFRC
-163 DQPRQSAMRI
+163 EQPRLSAMRI

-216 DGRRSTK
+216 DGRRNTK
-223 PSPPRTTGN
+223 PLTPKSATVANN
-232 AGTHGSPTPTGTA
+232 AASAQATTGTA

-256 LLAVVAD
+256 LLAIVAD
-263 AQLRGDAST
+263 AQLRGDVST

-315 EVVVFSVDETAG
+315 EVVLFSVDETAG
-327 VATGRVTVT
+327 TATGRVTVT

-348 RIATLHDRYERTQA
+348 RIATLHDRYERGPQ
-362 GWLLAARRY
+362 GWLIAARRY

>member
-1 MSPRAEE
+1 M
-8 HATDRSPVKKYA
+8 VKKYA
-20 VEARRVEILEATCEV
+20 VEARRVEILEAACEV

-68 ALLAAAFEYYSRK
+68 ALLAAAFEYYARK

-163 DQPRQSAMRI
+163 DQPRVSAMRI

-216 DGRRSTK
+216 DGKRTARPA
-223 PSPPRTTGN
+223 PSRPNTLATTPSSG
-232 AGTHGSPTPTGTA
+232 ASGAA

-263 AQLRGDAST
+263 AQLRGDAAT
-272 WLAHW
+272 WIAHFTNTAELA
-277 LATGDLQMSDGSHA
+277 MPDGSSA
-291 KGTDQLAD
+291 KGSDQLAD
-299 TFAKH
+299 LFAKH

-315 EVVVFSVDETAG
+315 EVMVFHVDEAAG
-327 VATGRVTVT
+327 TATGRVTVT
-336 ERFQRK
+336 ERFQRR

-348 RIATLHDRYERTQA
+348 RIATLHDRYERA
-362 GWLLAARRY
+362 PSGWLIAGRRY